1 MIESNING
9 IFPTPI
15 YISKLNREL
24 TNKELSFID
33 KTKLDVYKNEGNTTS
48 NDNYILNHKSFKNLK
63 EDLDLR
69 VQDYFDKIICP
80 ANNITP
86 YITQSW
92 LNYTETNQYHHKHT
106 HPNSLVSGVFYINC
120 HEEHD
125 KIKFFND
132 RYQTIKPEIKEYNF
146 WNSESWWFSVKTGDV
161 ILFPS
166 SLTHMVETK
175 QGDNTRISLAFNVF
189 IKGTVGINKNLTELH
204 LS

>member
-33 KTKLDVYKNEGNTTS
+33 KSKLDSYKNVGNTTS
-48 NDNYILNHKSFKNLK
+48 NYNYILNNKSFKDLK
-63 EDLDLR
+63 ENLDLI
-69 VQDYFDKIICP
+69 VQDYFDKVISP

-92 LNYTETNQYHHKHT
+92 LNYTETNQYHHKHS

-120 HEEHD
+120 NEEFD
-125 KIKFFND
+125 KIKFFKND
-132 RYQTIKPEIKEYNF
+132 YQTIKPEIKEYNF
-146 WNSESWWFSVKTGDV
+146 WNSESWWFPVKTGDI

-189 IKGTVGINKNLTELH
+189 IKGTLGNNKDLTELI
-204 LS
+204 L

>member
-1 MIESNING
+1 MEANING

-48 NDNYILNHKSFKNLK
+48 NDNYILNQKAFKELK
-63 EDLDLR
+63 TDLHLKIK
-69 VQDYFDKIICP
+69 DYFEKVISSTD
-80 ANNITP
+80 ATTP

-92 LNYTETNQYHHKHT
+92 LNYTETNQYHHKHE

-120 HEEHD
+120 NEEHD
-125 KIKFFND
+125 KIKFFSNK
-132 RYQTIKPEIKEYNF
+132 YSNIKPEVKDWNI
-146 WNSESWWFSVKTGDV
+146 WNSESWWFPVKTGDV

-189 IKGTVGINKNLTELH
+189 IKGTVGNNKNLTELI
-204 LS
+204 L

>member
-1 MIESNING
+1 VEAIING

-24 TNKELSFID
+24 TNKELLFID
-33 KTKLDVYKNEGNTTS
+33 KTKLDCDKNEGNITS
-48 NDNYILNHKSFKNLK
+48 NDNYILNNKAFKNLK

-69 VQDYFDKIICP
+69 VKDYFDKVISP
-80 ANNITP
+80 TDAITP

-92 LNYTETNQYHHKHT
+92 LNYTETNQYHHKHS

-120 HEEHD
+120 DEKFD
-125 KIKFFND
+125 KIKFFNEN
-132 RYQTIKPEIKEYNF
+132 YKTIKTEVKEWNL
-146 WNSESWWFSVKTGDV
+146 WNSLSWWFPVKTGDI

-175 QGDNTRISLAFNVF
+175 EGTNTRISLAFNTFV
-189 IKGTVGINKNLTELH
+189 KGTVGSNKQLTELI
-204 LS
+204 L

>member
-1 MIESNING
+1 MIEANING

-24 TNKELSFID
+24 TSKELSFID
-33 KTKLDVYKNEGNTTS
+33 KTKSDCNKNEGNITS
-48 NDNYILNHKSFKNLK
+48 NDNYILNNKVFKNLK

-69 VQDYFDKIICP
+69 VKDYFEKVISPTD
-80 ANNITP
+80 AITP

-92 LNYTETNQYHHKHT
+92 LNYTETNQYHHKHE

-120 HEEHD
+120 NEKFD
-125 KIKFFND
+125 KIKFFNNK
-132 RYQTIKPEIKEYNF
+132 YQTIKPEIKDWNI

-189 IKGTVGINKNLTELH
+189 IKGTIGNNNNLTELI
-204 LS
+204 L